1 MLLLPTQRRMSQ
13 VYCDA
18 PILRIRF
25 VQRRLVCQLGLQ
37 TQTQILPGIHIHL
50 TLPTCTIKPVAGRLT
65 LYLHVYLNI
74 FPISIV
80 CILYIYRIFLLFL
93 DIAAS

>member
-37 TQTQILPGIHIHL
+37 TQTYILPGIHIHL

-65 LYLHVYLNI
+65 LYLHMS
-74 FPISIV
+74 ISIFFPY
-80 CILYIYRIFLLFL
+80 LSSAYYIYIEFFFFFLT
-93 DIAAS
+93 